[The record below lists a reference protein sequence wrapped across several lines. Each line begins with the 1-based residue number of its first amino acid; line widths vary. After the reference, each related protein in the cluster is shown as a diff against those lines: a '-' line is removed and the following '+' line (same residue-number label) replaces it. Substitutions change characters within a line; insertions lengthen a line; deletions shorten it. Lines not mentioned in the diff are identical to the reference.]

1 MIDREGRFLGQK
13 LKFVTAWSDIHIY
26 FFVGLSWSLNR
37 FLFTYSTLLRT
48 WTQFGFVIFPRTKC
62 QKAELVKATGQIAEI
77 TSIRTCGMKFQMFA
91 PGLKVNNRS
100 LNEEL

>member
-26 FFVGLSWSLNR
+26 FFVALSWSLNR
-37 FLFTYSTLLRT
+37 FLSIGSIFSAM
-48 WTQFGFVIFPRTKC
+48 WTQFGFGIFPRAKC

-91 PGLKVNNRS
+91 PGLKVNDRKS
-100 LNEEL
+100 DV